1 MPRIDESTFAIVSN
15 GHVDGPAQALRD
27 HLLGKGARRVT
38 TVFHP
43 LGAEDAGVHE
53 VAAYEQG
60 ARRGVRRLRLPSRPP
75 LTYPLDLFVPLRAP
89 RADAWFGF
97 NALACARGLVPRRA
111 GTVVYWCVDYVDD
124 RFGTG
129 VLTRAFNAVDGFSCR
144 RADARFELSEDA
156 RSARDA
162 RHAGTR
168 LAPAYV
174 VPMGAWLERVP
185 FTAEDGHDARRVVFL
200 GHLVE
205 RQGVSTLLAAVAAL
219 GRRGVQVAVDIVGRG
234 PLEELLR
241 SEAAELGLGETV
253 VFHGFVPRHEDVE
266 RILAA
271 ASVGVAAY
279 EPGSFT
285 QYADPGKLK
294 AYLAAGLPI
303 VTTAVPPNARELEE
317 AGAAVVVDGSPAGLA
332 EAIERLLDTPE
343 EWRRRRDASR
353 AVARRYDWPVILD
366 AALARVGFDS

>member
-1 MPRIDESTFAIVSN
+1 MRTIWGCSPGNINI
-15 GHVDGPAQALRD
+15 L
-27 HLLGKGARRVT
+27 
-38 TVFHP
+38 
-43 LGAEDAGVHE
+43 
-53 VAAYEQG
+53 
-60 ARRGVRRLRLPSRPP
+60 
-75 LTYPLDLFVPLRAP
+75 P

-129 VLTRAFNAVDGFSCR
+129 VLTRVFNAVDGFSCR
-144 RADARFELSEDA
+144 RADARFELSEEA

-174 VPMGAWLERVP
+174 APMGAWLERVP
-185 FTAEDGHDARRVVFL
+185 VTAEHGHDARRVVFL

-205 RQGVSTLLAAVAAL
+205 RQGVSTLLGAIAALRERGVKVAA
-219 GRRGVQVAVDIVGRG
+219 DIVGRG
-234 PLEELLR
+234 PLEQPLR
-241 SEAAELGLGETV
+241 GEAAKLGLGETV
-253 VFHGFVPRHEDVE
+253 VFHGFVPSHADVE

-271 ASVGVAAY
+271 ASVGVAPY

-303 VTTAVPPNARELEE
+303 VTTAVPPNARELEQ
-317 AGAAVVVDGSPAGLA
+317 AGAAVVVDGSPAALA
-332 EAIERLLDTPE
+332 GAIERLLDTPE
-343 EWRRRRDASR
+343 EWRLRRDASR
-353 AVARRYDWPVILD
+353 AVAPLR
-366 AALARVGFDS
+366 LAGHPR

>member
-1 MPRIDESTFAIVSN
+1 MARIDESTFAIVSN

-27 HLLGKGARRVT
+27 HLVARGARRVT

-43 LGAEDAGVHE
+43 LGAEDRGVHE
-53 VAAYEQG
+53 VAVLEPG
-60 ARRGVRRLRLPSRPP
+60 AGRSVRRVRLPSRPP
-75 LTYPLDLFVPLRAP
+75 LTYPLDLLWPARAP
-89 RADAWFGF
+89 RVDAWFGF
-97 NALACARGLVPRRA
+97 NALACARGLVPRRGA
-111 GTVVYWCVDYVDD
+111 TVVYWCVDYVDD

-129 VLTRAFNAVDGFSCR
+129 LLTRVFNAIDGFCCR
-144 RADARFELSEDA
+144 RADARFELTEPA

-162 RHAGTR
+162 RHGGER

-185 FTAEDGHDARRVVFL
+185 VTREDGYEARRAVFL

-205 RQGVSTLLAAVAAL
+205 RQGVSTLLGALAAL
-219 GRRGVQVAVDIVGRG
+219 NRRDINVSADIVGRG
-234 PLEELLR
+234 PLEEPLR
-241 SEAAELGLGETV
+241 REAAELGLAETV
-253 VFHGFVPRHEDVE
+253 TFHGFVPRHEDVE

-279 EPGSFT
+279 EHGSFT

-303 VTTAVPPNARELEE
+303 VTTAVPPNARELEQ
-317 AGAAVVVDGSPAGLA
+317 AGAAVVVDSSPEALAGA
-332 EAIERLLDTPE
+332 VERLLDAPD
-343 EWRRRRDASR
+343 EWRARRDAAR
-353 AVARRYDWPVILD
+353 ALARRYDWSAILD
-366 AALARVGFDS
+366 DALGRVGFES

>member
-27 HLLGKGARRVT
+27 HLVRRGAQRVT
-38 TVFHP
+38 SVFHP
-43 LGAEDAGVHE
+43 LGAEDRGVHE
-53 VAAYEQG
+53 VAVFERGTAG
-60 ARRGVRRLRLPSRPP
+60 SLRRVRLPSRPP
-75 LTYPLDLFVPLRAP
+75 LTYPLDLLVPIRAP

-129 VLTRAFNAVDGFSCR
+129 AVTRAFNAVDGFCCR
-144 RADARFELSEDA
+144 RADARFELSEGA

-162 RHAGTR
+162 RHAGDR
-168 LAPAYV
+168 LAPTHV

-185 FTAEDGHDARRVVFL
+185 VTPEHGYDARRVAFL
-200 GHLVE
+200 GHLVG
-205 RQGVSTLLAAVAAL
+205 RQGVSTLLAALAAL
-219 GRRGVQVAVDIVGRG
+219 RERSVTVSADIVGRG
-234 PLEELLR
+234 PLEQPLR
-241 SEAAELGLGETV
+241 DEAAALGLGQSVT
-253 VFHGFVPRHEDVE
+253 FHGFVPRHEDVE

-271 ASVGVAAY
+271 ASVGVAPY

-303 VTTAVPPNARELEE
+303 VTTAVPPNASELEQV
-317 AGAAVVVDGSPAGLA
+317 GAAVLVDGSPAELA
-332 EAIERLLDTPE
+332 DGIERLLDTPQ
-343 EWRRRRDASR
+343 EWRTRRDA
-353 AVARRYDWPVILD
+353 ALALARGYDWSVILD
-366 AALARVGFDS
+366 DALARVGFDS